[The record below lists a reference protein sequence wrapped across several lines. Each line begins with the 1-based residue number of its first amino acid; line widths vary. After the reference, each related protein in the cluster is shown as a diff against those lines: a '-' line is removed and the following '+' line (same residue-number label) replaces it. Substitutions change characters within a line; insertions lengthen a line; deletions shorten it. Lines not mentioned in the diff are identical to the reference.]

1 MIFCDTSTLAKY
13 YVPERESAEVRLRF
27 DREDQVVFSELARVE
42 LMGVFH
48 RRLREQKWSRKEFI
62 AVVQQFTRDDADDYW
77 KWLPLES
84 NIVNQA
90 TKIFSTL
97 SENIFLRS
105 SDCLHLVTAMEY
117 RINEI
122 YTHDSHQSEAAEAF
136 GIVPVCIGF
145 FS

>member
-13 YVPERESAEVRLRF
+13 YVPERESAAVRLRF

-48 RRLREQKWSRKEFI
+48 RRLRERKWSRKEFVT
-62 AVVQQFTRDDADDYW
+62 VVQQFTRDDADDYW

-84 NIVNQA
+84 IILEQA

-97 SENIFLRS
+97 SEKIFLRS
-105 SDCLHLVTAMEY
+105 SDCLHLVTAMHY
-117 RINEI
+117 RMHEI
-122 YTHDSHQSEAAEAF
+122 YTHDNHQSAAAAAF
-136 GIVPVCIGF
+136 GIVPVCIG
-145 FS
+145 S